1 MTLLEEGTSETLSM
15 EITADLGP
23 EPSALTL
30 KEDKERKGEG
40 TGALIP
46 SHWLSRSSKIPP
58 GVGGTY
64 S

>member
-1 MTLLEEGTSETLSM
+1 MEEGTSETLSM

-40 TGALIP
+40 TLIP
-46 SHWLSRSSKIPP
+46 FTLALQIQ
-58 GVGGTY
+58 
-64 S
+64 